1 MRHSSSGRKLLAYA
15 LLVFSMSILTFPVW
29 RGTRAALD
37 DRSSRASQPAPAQ
50 LVTPGPSTQPVLVE
64 AVFDP
69 VPGSGRLPE
78 RVQSSADLFTPQQA
92 ACGSGMPNDPGMAP
106 HVDLDT
112 LVVIYTNTAMG
123 TLSPADLTRL
133 QQYVSRTAVFM
144 WRQSHLKLRLNLTYM
159 VIDDYKDITEFTLSG
174 TDNFW
179 LYPDDGDGD
188 GISVESDLVGRG
200 VQRDQYDSINYLW
213 PHVNHDLPYG
223 GLGGLISWSLG
234 LTGITEN
241 PIAWWFSG
249 PDGSVAFDHEI
260 QHTIDFMF
268 EYSGYPAYFHAD
280 QPWNLSG
287 AFGEGYDF
295 WRSAMTRLPME
306 DWFGLCAPWGTLA
319 SSPDQDGDNLP
330 DAAIGEFPGE
340 DSLSGSA
347 RLPDTDGDNLQDLDE
362 TMAGMFRNS
371 MLSGVD
377 SDADGRMDGNDLYPL
392 NATDAQIL
400 KQTPLLN
407 GSPASWNTLVSQL
420 TEQNAPL
427 SVSVSTA
434 WDDDYFYIMVIEDRY
449 AAINIQID
457 AQNDGWFHGRDNY
470 EITGIDP
477 SYSEPVDPFIIANA
491 HIWDCSSEMI
501 ALNVVPMWDDDP
513 NYPSARLVTRD
524 AIQRYARPYGT
535 GYLVQLAIPRNAA
548 TGLVPAAGK
557 RIGLLM
563 TFDYLNRQGDT
574 NARLWERWAWV
585 RPLLVNARDTLP
597 PVSQMDPLAPSTAGT
612 TVALHWSGS
621 DAGSGIL
628 YYDVQ
633 VRDGASG
640 QWLDWL
646 SKTTATSAAF
656 TGQIGHT
663 YYFRVRLWDQAGNVE
678 NYPAGGDTWTELKPH
693 QTTTV
698 ITNSAALGAA
708 TLMGQSYPVAFSVS
722 SPTGGTPAGEV
733 TVSDGTDTCVGTV
746 AEGLCSLTSSTPG
759 IKSLTAVYAGQGNF
773 SGSSSIP
780 VSHTVIYASWTYL
793 PGILRDHHPV
803 TSVDIFDQADDG
815 EVLNIDCSSWSNC
828 RNASSGNAMW
838 QGLSMGTVGATH
850 NSGGYTLQR
859 LFYYFD
865 TSRIPAQ
872 AQIISAALHVYA
884 GQWLNGG
891 LKFHLVPSTA
901 NLPLTAADFGK
912 IQFVSAGSITA
923 GPPNTWME
931 IPISTASLGWIAR
944 GGTTKL
950 ALIHD
955 LDLTNSIPA
964 GTNDVLLGLAESAY
978 PAYLTVVYYQP

>member
-1 MRHSSSGRKLLAYA
+1 MKHFSRGRKTLAFA
-15 LLVFSMSILTFPVW
+15 FLVFIMSILAFPVW
-29 RGTRAALD
+29 RGTRAAVD
-37 DRSSRASQPAPAQ
+37 SPSRRSSQSEPTQ
-50 LVTPGPSTQPVLVE
+50 LITPGPSPEPVLVD

-78 RVQSSADLFTPQQA
+78 RVQSSTNVFTPQQA
-92 ACGSGMPNDPGMAP
+92 ACGSRMPHDLGMTP

-112 LVVIYTNTAMG
+112 LVLVYTNTAMG
-123 TLSPADLTRL
+123 TLAQADLTRL
-133 QQYVSRTAVFM
+133 QQYVSKTAVFM
-144 WRQSHLKLRLNLTYM
+144 WRQSHLKLRLNVTYL
-159 VIDDYKDITEFTLSG
+159 VIDDYKDVTEFTQSE
-174 TDNFW
+174 TDVYW

-188 GISVESDLVGRG
+188 GISVESDLIAHG
-200 VQRDQYDSINYLW
+200 VLRDQYDSINYLW
-213 PHVNHDLPYG
+213 PHINHGLPYG

-268 EYSGYPAYFHAD
+268 EYSGYPAYYHAD

-287 AFGEGYDF
+287 AFGEGWDF
-295 WRSAMTRLPME
+295 PRSAMTRWPME
-306 DWFGLCAPWGTLA
+306 DWFVLCEPWGTVA
-319 SSPDQDGDNLP
+319 SSPDQDNDDLP
-330 DAAIGEFPGE
+330 DSAIGEFPGE
-340 DSLSGSA
+340 DSLSGSVLM
-347 RLPDTDGDNLQDLDE
+347 RDTDGDNLDDLAE

-392 NATDAQIL
+392 NATDTQIL

-407 GSPASWNTLVSQL
+407 GDPASWNTLASQL

-434 WDDDYFYIMVIEDRY
+434 WDNNYFYIMVIEDRY
-449 AAINIQID
+449 AGIYMQID

-470 EITGIDP
+470 EIYGIDP
-477 SYSEPVDPFIIANA
+477 SYSDPSDPYIIANA

-501 ALNVVPMWDDDP
+501 ALKGVPMWDDDA
-513 NYPSARLVTRD
+513 NYPFTRLVTRD
-524 AIQRYARPYGT
+524 HILRYARPYGT
-535 GYLVQLAIPRNAA
+535 GFLVQLAIPRNTA
-548 TGLVPAAGK
+548 TGLVPAAGN

-563 TFDYLNRQGDT
+563 TFDYLDRQGDT
-574 NARLWERWAWV
+574 YARLWERWAWV
-585 RPLLVNARDTLP
+585 RPLLGNVRDTLP
-597 PVSQMDPLAPSTAGT
+597 PVSQMDQLPASTAGT
-612 TVALHWSGS
+612 SIALHWNGS
-621 DAGSGIL
+621 DAGSGIM

-633 VRDGASG
+633 YRDGASG
-640 QWLDWL
+640 QWVDWL
-646 SKTTATSAAF
+646 PKTTATSAAF

-698 ITNSAALGAA
+698 ITNSAALG
-708 TLMGQSYPVAFSVS
+708 TDTVMGQSYPVTFSVTS
-722 SPTGGTPAGEV
+722 STGGTPAGDV

-746 AEGLCSLTSSTPG
+746 AAGTCNLTSTTPG
-759 IKSLTAVYAGQGNF
+759 LKALTATFAGQGNYA
-773 SGSSSIP
+773 GSTSVAVP
-780 VSHTVIYASWTYL
+780 HTVIYASWTYL
-793 PGILRDHHPV
+793 PVILNNHHPV
-803 TSVDIFDQADDG
+803 TTVNIFDQADDG
-815 EVLNIDCSSWSNC
+815 EVLNINCSSWSSC

-838 QGLSMGTVGATH
+838 QGLSMGTVGASH
-850 NSGGYTLQR
+850 NSGGYTIQR
-859 LFYYFD
+859 IFYYFD
-865 TSRIPAQ
+865 TSQIPAQ
-872 AQIISAALHVYA
+872 AQIMSAALHVYA
-884 GQWLNGG
+884 GQWLNGR
-891 LKFHLVPSTA
+891 LKIHVVPSTA
-901 NLPLTAADFGK
+901 GLPLTAADFGK
-912 IQFVSAGSITA
+912 IQFASAGSVTA

-931 IPISTASLGWIAR
+931 IPISTASLGWIVK
-944 GGTTKL
+944 GGSTRL

-964 GTNDVLLGLAESAY
+964 ETNDLLLGLAESAY
-978 PAYLTVVYYQP
+978 PPYLTVVYYQP